1 MLIYVLTIVQPLGL
15 PSWLLPILST
25 LTSLLLQLL
34 AYWWLLPA
42 LRAAHLQR
50 LLGIALSSP
59 LVVILLSLLA
69 VRAGQWGGLI
79 VTALALLLGP
89 YLILPAIALFILVQ
103 LHRE

>member
-1 MLIYVLTIVQPLGL
+1 
-15 PSWLLPILST
+15 
-25 LTSLLLQLL
+25 
-34 AYWWLLPA
+34 
-42 LRAAHLQR
+42 
-50 LLGIALSSP
+50 
-59 LVVILLSLLA
+59 VVILLSLLA